1 MSPESDRDGRA
12 HTAFPSP
19 PNAVVQ
25 PAPIRHSRLDDGNR
39 VLEVETILPLPL
51 DRVFP
56 FFAEAGNLQR
66 ITPPELRFHIE
77 TPLPVKM
84 KRGTLLDYR
93 LRLAGV
99 PFRWRSRISVWDPP
113 HRFLDEQ
120 LRGPYEE
127 WIHLHTFAET
137 PNGTR
142 VTDRVRYR
150 LPLHP
155 LSLPAAP
162 LVRRQ
167 LHRIVTFR
175 ERAVRELIGEE
186 PGAESAAEARTEFPS

>member
-1 MSPESDRDGRA
+1 MGQ
-12 HTAFPSP
+12 P
-19 PNAVVQ
+19 P
-25 PAPIRHSRLDDGNR
+25 PIRHSRLGDGNR
-39 VLEVETILPLPL
+39 ILEVETFLPLPV
-51 DRVFP
+51 DQVFP

-84 KRGTLLDYR
+84 KPGTFLDYR

-99 PFRWRSRISVWDPP
+99 PFRWRSRITVWEPP

-120 LRGPYEE
+120 LSGPYEE
-127 WIHLHTFAET
+127 WIHLHTFEET
-137 PNGTR
+137 PDGTR

-162 LVRRQ
+162 LVERQ
-167 LHRIVTFR
+167 LHRIFSYR
-175 ERAVRELIGEE
+175 EQAVRELIGGDRA
-186 PGAESAAEARTEFPS
+186 PGSSGRSPTEAPS